1 MNLNTQ
7 SLLRKDD
14 TIVALS
20 TPAGVGAIAVI
31 RVSGKNALALVNQV
45 FRGKD
50 LTKQAGHTLHFGT
63 IRNAQHEIIDEV
75 VVGLFR
81 APHSFTKEDV
91 VEISCHGS
99 GYIIQ
104 KIIELLIAQGAR
116 LALAGEFT
124 QRAYLNGQMDLAQ
137 AEAIADLIASDSQ
150 ASHQLAMQQ
159 MRGGF
164 SLKIKDLRENFIRL
178 AALLELELD
187 FAEEDVEFADRTEL
201 KNQVFG
207 LKKALIEMADSFSL
221 GNAIKNG
228 VPVVIIGKPNAG
240 KSTLLNALLNEEK
253 AIVSEIAGT
262 TRDAIEDEKIIQ
274 GIRFRFVDTA
284 GLRET
289 EDVIE
294 KIGVARTRAKMQ
306 TARIL
311 IYLFDALTETDYL
324 AQAQT
329 LKTEFPEA
337 KLLVV
342 ANKVDELS
350 GFNLSLSP
358 DLQGVSISAKE
369 KIGLENL
376 NQTLYDLVAQDRVS
390 DTIVSNIRHYESLQN
405 ALKALEQVEKSLA
418 LNLGTELIA
427 SDIREAVYHLGSITG
442 EVTNNDLL
450 EFIFSKFCIGK

>member
-7 SLLRKDD
+7 SLLRKED

-20 TPAGVGAIAVI
+20 TPPGIGAIAVI
-31 RVSGKNALALVNQV
+31 RISGKNALAIVNQV

-50 LTKQAGHTLHFGT
+50 LSQQAGNTLHFGT
-63 IRNAQHEIIDEV
+63 IRNAQNEVIDEV

-91 VEISCHGS
+91 IEISCHGS

-104 KIIELLIAQGAR
+104 KIIELLLAKGAR

-150 ASHQLAMQQ
+150 AAHQLAMQQ

-187 FAEEDVEFADRTEL
+187 FAEEDVEFADRSEL
-201 KNQVFG
+201 KTQVKN
-207 LKKALIEMADSFSL
+207 LKKALLEMSDSFSL

-228 VPVVIIGKPNAG
+228 VPVVIVGKPNAG
-240 KSTLLNALLNEEK
+240 KSTLLNALLEEEK
-253 AIVSEIAGT
+253 AIVSNIPGT

-294 KIGVARTRAKMQ
+294 KIGVERTHARMK

-311 IYLFDALTETDYL
+311 IYLFDALTETDYIP
-324 AQAQT
+324 QAHH
-329 LKTEFPEA
+329 LKKEFPEA
-337 KLLVV
+337 KMLVV

-350 GFNLSLSP
+350 NFTLSLAP
-358 DLQGVSISAKE
+358 DLQGISISARE
-369 KIGLENL
+369 KIGLEVL
-376 NQTLYDLVAQDRVS
+376 NQALYELVAQEQTS
-390 DTIVSNIRHYESLQN
+390 DTIISNIRHYESLQ
-405 ALKALEQVEKSLA
+405 KALQALMQVEQSMR

>member
-7 SLLRKDD
+7 SLLRKED

-20 TPAGVGAIAVI
+20 TPPGVGAIAVI
-31 RVSGKNALALVNQV
+31 RVSGKNTLSIVNQV

-50 LTKQAGHTLHFGT
+50 LSQQAGHTLHFGT
-63 IRNAQHEIIDEV
+63 IRDAQNKVIDEV
-75 VVGLFR
+75 VLGLFR

-104 KIIELLIAQGAR
+104 KIIELLLAQGAR

-150 ASHQLAMQQ
+150 AAHQLAMQQ

-164 SLKIKDLRENFIRL
+164 SLKIKDLREKFIRL

-201 KNQVFG
+201 KKQVSD
-207 LKKALIEMADSFSL
+207 LKRALIEMADSFSL
-221 GNAIKNG
+221 GNVIKNG
-228 VPVVIIGKPNAG
+228 VPVVIVGKPNAG
-240 KSTLLNALLNEEK
+240 KSTLLNALLEEEK
-253 AIVSEIAGT
+253 AIVSNIPGT

-294 KIGVARTRAKMQ
+294 KIGVERTRAKMQ
-306 TARIL
+306 IARIL
-311 IYLFDALTETDYL
+311 IYLFDALTETDYI
-324 AQAQT
+324 AQAQA
-329 LKTEFPEA
+329 LNNEFPDA
-337 KLLVV
+337 KLLLV

-350 GFNLSLSP
+350 SFDLSLTP
-358 DLQGVSISAKE
+358 DLQGISISAKE
-369 KIGLENL
+369 RIGLENL
-376 NQTLYDLVAQDRVS
+376 NQTLYQLVAQDQVS
-390 DTIVSNIRHYESLQN
+390 DTIVSNIRHYESLQK
-405 ALKALEQVEKSLA
+405 ARQALEQVEQSMA

-427 SDIREAVYHLGSITG
+427 SDIREAIYHLGAITG